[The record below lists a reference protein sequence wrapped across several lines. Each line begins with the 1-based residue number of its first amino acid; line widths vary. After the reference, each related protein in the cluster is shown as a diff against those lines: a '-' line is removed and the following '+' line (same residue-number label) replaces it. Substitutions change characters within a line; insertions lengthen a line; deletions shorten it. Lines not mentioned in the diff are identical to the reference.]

1 MADLTG
7 GPIHIDSRSWF
18 LSNSWCLRRA
28 NCGHKHKAANEPEKF
43 AGLNESNIDERNG
56 VEHHDHSRNPT
67 HMIDSSIASGL
78 KHASVFAAFSLPVAL
93 FIAIIK
99 VPRLYNFHSEYWNS
113 KFNHCNFNG
122 VFTPFN
128 DPSISQWDTC
138 GFFWITVA
146 WGKLSFPTAKFIDVV
161 WDNVVGRAVQ
171 ALLVWITY
179 VVSSQYL
186 SMAMREAPV
195 SYSTYEA
202 LAFVPP
208 TLVRTLRLAGDLLT
222 RRGAVARLITVWIV
236 LSSLFVISFS
246 SWATAMTGYSS
257 ITYAVMDTYD
267 GELVA
272 WDKYQ
277 VVQFALLDAWRI
289 GEPSPVLITTGSE
302 CVSDGFLEDQ
312 DEHEEEEE
320 EGSGDGD
327 EPWQYVPTNCSLF
340 WRTVQCEH
348 SPN

>member
-1 MADLTG
+1 MADLSG
-7 GPIHIDSRSWF
+7 GPIHTDSESWF
-18 LSNSWCLRRA
+18 HSNSWWLHRA
-28 NCGHKHKAANEPEKF
+28 NCGHKHKSANEPEKL
-43 AGLNESNIDERNG
+43 AGHQQGNIDQRNG
-56 VEHHDHSRNPT
+56 VDSHDYSINPT
-67 HMIDSSIASGL
+67 RMIDSSLASGL
-78 KHASVFAAFSLPVAL
+78 KHASVFLAFALPVVL
-93 FIAIIK
+93 FITITK
-99 VPRLYNFHSEYWNS
+99 VPQIYNFHSEYWNS

-128 DPSISQWDTC
+128 DPSISQWDTS

-161 WDNVVGRAVQ
+161 WDNVVGRAIQ
-171 ALLVWITY
+171 AFLGWITY

-222 RRGAVARLITVWIV
+222 RRGALARLITVWIV

-246 SWATAMTGYSS
+246 SWATAMSGYSS
-257 ITYAVMDTYD
+257 ISYAVMDTYD

-272 WDKYQ
+272 WENYQ
-277 VVQFALLDAWRI
+277 VVQFAITDAWRI
-289 GEPSPVLITTGSE
+289 GEPSPVLITTGGD
-302 CVSDGFLEDQ
+302 CVADGFLEDH
-312 DEHEEEEE
+312 DEDDEEEEE
-320 EGSGDGD
+320 ESGKGD
-327 EPWQYVPTNCSLF
+327 EPWKYVPANCSLF
-340 WRTVQCEH
+340 WRTVQCE
-348 SPN
+348 

>member
-1 MADLTG
+1 
-7 GPIHIDSRSWF
+7 
-18 LSNSWCLRRA
+18 
-28 NCGHKHKAANEPEKF
+28 
-43 AGLNESNIDERNG
+43 
-56 VEHHDHSRNPT
+56 
-67 HMIDSSIASGL
+67 MINSSIASGL
-78 KHASVFAAFSLPVAL
+78 KHATVFLVFALPVVML
-93 FIAIIK
+93 IAITK

-128 DPSISQWDTC
+128 DPSISQWDTS

-161 WDNVVGRAVQ
+161 WDIVVGRGVQ
-171 ALLVWITY
+171 ALLAWITY
-179 VVSSQYL
+179 MVSSRYL

-222 RRGAVARLITVWIV
+222 RRGALARLITVWIV

-246 SWATAMTGYSS
+246 SWATAMTGYSG
-257 ITYAVMDTYD
+257 ITYAVMNTYD
-267 GELVA
+267 GEIVA
-272 WDKYQ
+272 WEKYQ
-277 VVQFALLDAWRI
+277 VVQFTILDAWRI
-289 GEPSPVLITTGSE
+289 GEPGAVLITTGRD
-302 CVSDGFLEDQ
+302 CVADGFLEDQ
-312 DEHEEEEE
+312 NKGEEEES
-320 EGSGDGD
+320 GKGDG
-327 EPWQYVPTNCSLF
+327 PWEYVPTNCSLF